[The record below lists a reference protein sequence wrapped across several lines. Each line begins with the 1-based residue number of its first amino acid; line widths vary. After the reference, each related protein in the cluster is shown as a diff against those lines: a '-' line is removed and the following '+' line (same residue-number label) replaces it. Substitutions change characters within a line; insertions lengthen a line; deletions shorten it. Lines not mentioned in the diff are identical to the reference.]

1 MDYAMDFKAI
11 WPLLRKEKWTWKAAT
26 GIQIHHNYVKPGRK
40 LRGGKQG
47 EDFFNGEDE
56 LLAYVRSNKA
66 LCARL
71 KISNVMVRSNQNAI
85 RITVVQDPP
94 ARPTPPAPKP
104 SSNHR
109 PAKRPKTSPTS
120 TAAHKHPAA
129 KAQKKKTK
137 KQMNEEAKQ
146 RRRELAAF
154 DKVWGHRNITDADG
168 KSVEPPPT
176 TPASTASP
184 PPRAEPSDADETGD
198 ADVEGIS
205 SSGNTDAGALAR
217 TNADTDRP
225 ALADNADQDAG
236 VPATA
241 DVNNTALATNADTGE
256 SAAATAGAGCSLAE
270 THANGDI
277 SSADSE
283 SSVAFRSADAD
294 STRVSNGDDEH
305 YSSDESVE
313 GVTADSQDGAYN
325 PDDDEDQEGD
335 HDVND
340 ASDEETKVADS
351 HPACVESP
359 RRVLCDQGG
368 PSPLRFDYADIL
380 DPNFVEPDGENSLDT
395 DGEGD
400 DDPAEAAASE

>member
-1 MDYAMDFKAI
+1 MDKSSFERVVNKIKDNPVFYNDLPCPQAPVWLQLAVALDRFGNYGSGASLSRSQEL
-11 WPLLRKEKWTWKAAT
+11 W
-26 GIQIHHNYVKPGRK
+26 GI
-40 LRGGKQG
+40 GKGTVDDG
-47 EDFFNGEDE
+47 ERMHVTSV
-56 LLAYVRSNKA
+56 LVSVVHR
-66 LCARL
+66 
-71 KISNVMVRSNQNAI
+71 
-85 RITVVQDPP
+85 TVVQDPP

-146 RRRELAAF
+146 RRRELAAL

-205 SSGNTDAGALAR
+205 SSGYTDACALAR

-270 THANGDI
+270 THANVDI

-283 SSVAFRSADAD
+283 SSVAFRSADVD
-294 STRVSNGDDEH
+294 STRDSNGDDEH

-313 GVTADSQDGAYN
+313 EVTADSQ
-325 PDDDEDQEGD
+325 
-335 HDVND
+335 
-340 ASDEETKVADS
+340 
-351 HPACVESP
+351 
-359 RRVLCDQGG
+359 
-368 PSPLRFDYADIL
+368 
-380 DPNFVEPDGENSLDT
+380 
-395 DGEGD
+395 
-400 DDPAEAAASE
+400 

>member
-26 GIQIHHNYVKPGRK
+26 GIQIQDEHLCMLWGLAFTNSFTFGIHLATTTSNLVEN
-40 LRGGKQG
+40 LEGGKQG
-47 EDFFNGEDE
+47 EYFFNGEDE
-56 LLAYVRSNKA
+56 LLAYVRSDKA

-71 KISNVMVRSNQNAI
+71 KIPNVVRSNQNA
-85 RITVVQDPP
+85 
-94 ARPTPPAPKP
+94 
-104 SSNHR
+104 N
-109 PAKRPKTSPTS
+109 
-120 TAAHKHPAA
+120 
-129 KAQKKKTK
+129 
-137 KQMNEEAKQ
+137 
-146 RRRELAAF
+146 
-154 DKVWGHRNITDADG
+154 ADG

-217 TNADTDRP
+217 ANADTDRP

-236 VPATA
+236 VQATTG
-241 DVNNTALATNADTGE
+241 VNSTALVTNADTGE
-256 SAAATAGAGCSLAE
+256 SAAATAGTGCSLAE
-270 THANGDI
+270 THANVDI
-277 SSADSE
+277 SPADSE
-283 SSVAFRSADAD
+283 SSVAFRSADVD

-313 GVTADSQDGAYN
+313 EVTADSQDEACK

-340 ASDEETKVADS
+340 ASDEATKVADS
-351 HPACVESP
+351 RPACVESSK
-359 RRVLCDQGG
+359 RVLRYQGG
-368 PSPLRFDYADIL
+368 SSPLRFDYADIL